1 MAILD
6 GQIIASSANA
16 NHGGIYS
23 STSGF
28 IDSTMTD
35 VISTYYLNNWAL
47 NNSKPADVSSTPLLY
62 GFLLINSSPAN
73 VNLRFNCNA
82 ALNSLY
88 QNYLSSFARFFG
100 EGSKQDIA
108 KIYIDKASLPRLTLG
123 NNTAESIFVALL
135 LQANMFES
143 NSLISKV
150 VVEQFKTSLVSRDN
164 QVYINYAFVIKLYL
178 LMIYIDDE
186 IQNYNAP
193 HIPDTY
199 K

>member
-1 MAILD
+1 MALLD

-16 NHGGIYS
+16 NHSGIYS
-23 STSGF
+23 NASGF
-28 IDSTMTD
+28 I
-35 VISTYYLNNWAL
+35 
-47 NNSKPADVSSTPLLY
+47 NSKIADVNSTLLLY
-62 GFLLINSSPAN
+62 DFLLINSKPAS
-73 VNLRFNCNA
+73 VNLSFNCNV

-100 EGSKQDIA
+100 EGSKQDTT

-135 LQANMFES
+135 LQANLFES

-150 VVEQFKTSLVSRDN
+150 VVEQFKTSLVSRNN
-164 QVYINYAFVIKLYL
+164 QAYVNYAFVIKLYL
-178 LMIYIDDE
+178 LIIYIDDE
-186 IQNYNAP
+186 MQNYNAP